1 MYKYTLGGF
10 RARRSFVPK
19 ERIEMVVKGA
29 VHLQERVQ
37 ISETPHA
44 VIVDHFVDDWEWD
57 IERGVWGCHYH
68 ALVE

>member
-19 ERIEMVVKGA
+19 ERIEMVVKGT

-37 ISETPHA
+37 IRETPHA
-44 VIVDHFVDDWEWD
+44 VIVDHFVDDRE
-57 IERGVWGCHYH
+57 
-68 ALVE
+68 

>member
-19 ERIEMVVKGA
+19 ERIEMVVK

-37 ISETPHA
+37 IRETPHA
-44 VIVDHFVDDWEWD
+44 VIVDHFVDDRE
-57 IERGVWGCHYH
+57 
-68 ALVE
+68 